1 MTGITDQDKRDA
13 LAWEGGSQA
22 IGIADAA
29 ARVILATVDAP
40 PPSLMDRMMDW
51 WTHHHEDQVAF
62 STLAESVDQM
72 EHDLAEARA
81 EVERLTAERVT
92 DPSPTLNDPS
102 MTRPATVAREENV
115 SPDLPDPADVP
126 AGQPW
131 EVRVGGKSAVGIRA
145 NYVVQR
151 WLVWFSVETGTPR
164 RVPDE
169 RITLITPLLP
179 ADPAR

>member
-1 MTGITDQDKRDA
+1 
-13 LAWEGGSQA
+13 
-22 IGIADAA
+22 
-29 ARVILATVDAP
+29 
-40 PPSLMDRMMDW
+40 
-51 WTHHHEDQVAF
+51 
-62 STLAESVDQM
+62 M